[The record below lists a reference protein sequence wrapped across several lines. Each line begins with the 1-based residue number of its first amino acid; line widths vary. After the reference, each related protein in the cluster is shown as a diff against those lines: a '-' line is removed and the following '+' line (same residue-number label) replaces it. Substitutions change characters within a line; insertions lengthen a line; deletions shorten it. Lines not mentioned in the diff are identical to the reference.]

1 MVINVGGDEQGDVG
15 GGSIG
20 SGSGSGNRG
29 GVGGG
34 IGGEVRGGISK
45 VKYEVVSVVSG
56 SGNSGAVS
64 DESCDV

>member
-15 GGSIG
+15 GGSI
-20 SGSGSGNRG
+20 GSGSGNRG

-56 SGNSGAVS
+56 CGNSGAVS